1 MIKQL
6 FINILILLLMSLS
19 ITSSLSSLV
28 SSKLGL
34 GFDYGTSGVRCCLVN
49 INGDILYENSILWKT
64 LSDNSSPESLSSSP
78 ASSSIAWSK
87 ALRYLLNSIPSNYR
101 NSIET
106 ICSSGTSSTVL
117 MYDLKKKVVSRQPR
131 MYDYNILKSSID
143 ISQGNNVMK
152 LIRSYCP
159 DNSVTNAPTST
170 LAKLLLWHMEERI
183 LPTERLVHQADYI
196 INDLATGTIDDIGN
210 INDNI
215 IFNSDWHNA
224 LKLGYDV
231 HKLEYPSWLRNLL
244 EKEGIDLDTC
254 FPKVSEP
261 GHRVGYISPQLAS
274 SLNIPSSCQL
284 IAGTT
289 DSIAAFLA
297 SGVDTVGQ
305 GVTSLGSTV
314 AIKLLSDKPV
324 EDSNRGIYSHRLG
337 NRWLVGG
344 ASNVGCAILR
354 QEGFTDD
361 ELKQLS
367 EQINPLVDS
376 PLNYYPL
383 KTAGERFPIND
394 PNKQPV
400 LEPKPQDRKEYLHGI
415 LQGITN
421 VELDGYK
428 ALADLGASRLVEVF
442 TAGGGAKNNMWMK
455 MRERYLGV
463 PTKTSSNIDAAYGA
477 ALLAKRA
484 L

>member
-1 MIKQL
+1 MAIT
-6 FINILILLLMSLS
+6 LLMIIIIILNLLINLIFSLS
-19 ITSSLSSLV
+19 NSSS

-34 GFDYGTSGVRCCLVN
+34 GFDYGTSGVRCCL
-49 INGDILYENSILWKT
+49 IDTSGGILFENNILWK
-64 LSDNSSPESLSSSP
+64 SLTDDGSG
-78 ASSSIAWSK
+78 SSSIAWSK

-101 NSIET
+101 SSIES

-117 MYDLKKKVVSRQPR
+117 IYDIKKKCVSRLPR
-131 MYDYNILKSSID
+131 MYDYNILKSIND
-143 ISQGNNVMK
+143 INKGEDIMK
-152 LIRSYCP
+152 LIKSKCP
-159 DNSVTNAPTST
+159 ENSVTNAPTST
-170 LAKLLLWHMEERI
+170 LAKLLLWNKEEK
-183 LPTERLVHQADYI
+183 LLKTEKLVHQADYI
-196 INDLATGTIDDIGN
+196 IHDLITGN
-210 INDNI
+210 IDNNGDINIDNI

-231 HKLEYPSWLRNLL
+231 HKLEYPMWLKKLL
-244 EKEGIDLDTC
+244 QDEGIDLENC

-261 GHRVGYISPQLAS
+261 GKSVGYISPQLAS
-274 SLNIPSSCQL
+274 SYNIPKSCQI

-297 SGVDTVGQ
+297 SGVSNVGQ

-337 NRWLVGG
+337 NKWLVGG

-354 QEGFTDD
+354 QEGFSDD

-367 EQINPLVDS
+367 ENIDPLKDS

-383 KTAGERFPIND
+383 KSIGERFPIND
-394 PNKQPV
+394 PNKKPV
-400 LEPKPQDRKEYLHGI
+400 LEPKPESRKEYLHGI
-415 LQGITN
+415 LQGITK

-428 ALADLGASRLVEVF
+428 ALAELGASSLIEVY
-442 TAGGGAKNNMWMK
+442 TAGGGAKNKMWMK

-477 ALLAKRA
+477 ALLAIRSH
-484 L
+484 